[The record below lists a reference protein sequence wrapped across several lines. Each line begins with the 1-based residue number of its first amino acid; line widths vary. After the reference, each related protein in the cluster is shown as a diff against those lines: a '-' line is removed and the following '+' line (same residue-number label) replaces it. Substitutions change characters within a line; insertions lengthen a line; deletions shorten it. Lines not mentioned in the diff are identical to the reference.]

1 MNTVWSFGDSMTAEV
16 NGLPEEPSPYRQ
28 WLGRD
33 AKDTATFV
41 AEEFGFESKN
51 LAVGGS
57 SNTAIFHQFISQLKN
72 IQSGDIL
79 IFGWTVIARYR
90 IGVILNPETPNPA
103 WKTIWSQGLSNIPE
117 YGCVDDSYITKEV
130 AEQIILNRSEL
141 GDLYGSEVNEW
152 IEFINDWAKLKG
164 VMAIHWSWCN
174 AGMGGKQNL
183 NLSFDVVRYT
193 DMFRETKSVV
203 RDGHYGEVGYKQL
216 ADDVIKY
223 IKNNY
228 E

>member
-1 MNTVWSFGDSMTAEV
+1 MNTVWSFGDSMTAALKAE
-16 NGLPEEPSPYRQ
+16 GPYGM

-51 LAVGGS
+51 CGHGGS
-57 SNTAIFHQFISQLKN
+57 SNTGIFHQFISQLKN

-90 IGVILNPETPNPA
+90 IAAIPDKSNNKA
-103 WKTIWSQGLSNIPE
+103 SASWKTIWAQGLTNIPE
-117 YGCVDDSYITKEV
+117 YACVDGTYITKEI
-130 AEQIILNRSEL
+130 AEQLILNRC
-141 GDLYGSEVNEW
+141 DFQNLYGNEVNEW
-152 IEFINDWAKLKG
+152 IDFINDWAKLKG
-164 VMAIHWSWCN
+164 VKVIHWSWCN
-174 AGMGGKQNL
+174 KNIGGEQNL
-183 NLSFDVVRYT
+183 NLSFDVVNYT
-193 DMFRETKSVV
+193 DMRKESKNVIK
-203 RDGHYGEVGYKQL
+203 DGHYGEVGYKEL

>member
-1 MNTVWSFGDSMTAEV
+1 MNTVWSFGDSMTAV
-16 NGLPEEPSPYRQ
+16 LNGLPEEPSPFRQ

-51 LAVGGS
+51 LALGGS

-90 IGVILNPETPNPA
+90 IGVIINQSDKIA
-103 WKTIWSQGLSNIPE
+103 SWKTIWARGLSNIPE
-117 YGCVDDSYITKEV
+117 YECVDGSYVTKEI

-152 IEFINDWAKLKG
+152 IDFINDWAKLKG
-164 VMAIHWSWCN
+164 VKVIHWSWCN
-174 AGMGGKQNL
+174 KDMGGEQNL
-183 NLSFDVVRYT
+183 NLSFDVVPYT
-193 DMFRETKSVV
+193 TMSIETEDIVK
-203 RDGHYGEVGYKQL
+203 DGHYGEIGYKEL
-216 ADDVIKY
+216 ADDIIKY

>member
-1 MNTVWSFGDSMTAEV
+1 MNTVWSFGDSMTADI
-16 NGLPEEPSPYRQ
+16 NGNANSPSPYRQ
-28 WLGRD
+28 WFGRY

-41 AEEFGFESKN
+41 AEEFGFNSKN
-51 LAVGGS
+51 LALGGS

-90 IGVILNPETPNPA
+90 IGVILNQSNKVPS
-103 WKTIWSQGLSNIPE
+103 WKTIWPQGLTNIPE
-117 YGCVDDSYITKEV
+117 SACIDGSYITKEV
-130 AEQIILNRSEL
+130 AEQLIFNRSEL

-152 IEFINDWAKLKG
+152 IDFINDWAKLKG
-164 VMAIHWSWCN
+164 VKVIHWSWCDED
-174 AGMGGKQNL
+174 MGGKQNL
-183 NLSFDVVRYT
+183 KLSFPVVRYT
-193 DMFRETKSVV
+193 NMSMESNDYVK
-203 RDGHYGEVGYKQL
+203 DGHYGEVGYKEL